1 MLYEELLREAE
12 QQEVD
17 IYEKPMPSTFKGL
30 YKDSVIWI
38 NKHIPTN
45 TEKACILAEEI
56 GHHFT
61 SVGNILDQRK
71 FSNRKQEKLARNWA
85 YEKLVPLSKIVQAHH
100 VCVKNR
106 YELAEFCGVTEQFL
120 DDALKRYQEKYG
132 VSVSYGKYII
142 YFEPLDV
149 LEQFEEE

>member
-1 MLYEELLREAE
+1 MYEKLLREAE
-12 QQEVD
+12 QQGVD

-38 NKHIPTN
+38 NKDIPTR
-45 TEKACILAEEI
+45 TEKACVLAEEI
-56 GHHFT
+56 GHHYT
-61 SVGNILDQRK
+61 TVGNILDQRK
-71 FSNRKQEKLARNWA
+71 LNNRKQEKFARQWA

-120 DDALKRYQEKYG
+120 DDALKRYREKYG
-132 VSVSYGKYII
+132 LFAKVDGYTIC
-142 YFEPLDV
+142 FEPLGV
-149 LEQFEEE
+149 IEMFEEG